1 MKETDVFVVLDAL
14 DNAGLTA
21 WVDGGWGIDALV
33 GRTTREHSD
42 LDLVILLSQVDAVR
56 SVLENMGYNKLLRNW
71 LPVALALADIQ
82 GREIDLHPIT
92 PSAEGGGTQAQPDGS
107 SFHYPAPVQGV
118 LGGRVVSCVD
128 ALTQVRCHVG
138 YEPSEK
144 DHRDMRALRI
154 ATGVELPLL
163 YQEP

>member
-1 MKETDVFVVLDAL
+1 MKETDVFAVLDAL

-21 WVDGGWGIDALV
+21 WVDGGWGIDALI
-33 GRTTREHSD
+33 GKTTREHSD
-42 LDLVILLSQVDAVR
+42 LDLVVLLTQVYEVR
-56 SVLENMGYNKLLRNW
+56 SVLENIGYNKLLRDW
-71 LPVALALADIQ
+71 LPVALALADTRD
-82 GREIDLHPIT
+82 REIDLHPIT
-92 PSAEGGGTQAQPDGS
+92 PFAEGGGTQAQPDGG
-107 SFHYPAPVQGV
+107 SFYYPAPVRGV

-144 DHRDMRALRI
+144 DHRDMRALHM